1 MTVHWLDATLERKS
15 AMLCCRRLK
24 GRHTYDVLA
33 EAIAE
38 VLKEFDISDKVVR
51 ITTDNGSN
59 FRKAFRIF
67 GVTGAQPSA
76 PRAEPRP
83 AGQYTF
89 DEYDDALEASQ
100 VQGIT
105 EQERERLL
113 TRRPLVKLSQFPAV
127 KKVRTAH
134 AHLIRRLLQAE
145 HGKYVIF
152 ERF

>member
-1 MTVHWLDATLERKS
+1 
-15 AMLCCRRLK
+15 MLCWRRLK
-24 GRHTYDVLA
+24 GEHTYDVLA
-33 EAIAE
+33 KAIDE

-83 AGQYTF
+83 AGQCTF

-113 TRRPLVKLSQFPAV
+113 HTASTRETFATPRGEEGSYSA
-127 KKVRTAH
+127 RT
-134 AHLIRRLLQAE
+134 LNPPFTT
-145 HGKYVIF
+145 G
-152 ERF
+152 